1 MQEQL
6 NTDILIIG
14 GGGAGLMAALH
25 AYRKN
30 PRLHI
35 VVVAKGQIGQS
46 GCTRMVQGG
55 YNAVLDPSDSFQQH
69 FEDTIQG
76 GAFINNQE
84 LAWVL
89 VNHAPGIIAELEQF
103 GCFFDRD
110 SRGYIYQKAFA
121 GQSFDRTVHRGDLT
135 GIEIMSRLKEN
146 VLAAN
151 VTLFDEHRAVSLL
164 HDSTGGIGGALLLN
178 VRTGEF
184 VTVGAKATLMAAG
197 GGARMYSIA
206 APSLEKCGDG
216 MALCYWVGCTLQD
229 MEMYQFHPTG
239 LVAGSTI
246 ITGAVLEEGLRG
258 VGGRL
263 LNSLGERYMERYDPE
278 RMERSTRDMVSRAG
292 YMEIQAGRGT
302 PDGAVM
308 LDVSHLGAEFVE
320 KSFPG
325 MVSRCREVGF
335 DLAREPVKVS
345 PTAHFHMGG
354 VRIDQYCRSGLD
366 RLFVAGEDSGGV
378 HGANRLG
385 GNGVAESTVFGAIA
399 GDAMAEF
406 VVDRTLP
413 VVDQRQV
420 ESAVIAA
427 MGPFGGTGSENIFSI
442 RQEIES
448 LMWDKGGIVRN
459 GPDLESVIASLEEL
473 GHRAERAP
481 VPAVRQYNQAWQEWL
496 DVRSIMTVAQVTC
509 LSALARRESR
519 GSHYRS
525 DYPEPNDHDWLCNVL
540 IRQGSQGR
548 ADVWQEGVEFTRMRP
563 GEGNDQA

>member
-6 NTDILIIG
+6 DADILIIG

-30 PRLHI
+30 PRLRI
-35 VVVAKGQIGQS
+35 LVAAKGLIGQS

-55 YNAVLDPSDSFQQH
+55 YNAVLDPKDSFEQH
-69 FEDTIQG
+69 FEDTIRG

-89 VNHAPGIIAELEQF
+89 VNHAPRIIAELEQM

-110 SRGYIYQKAFA
+110 SQGYIFQKAFA

-146 VLAAN
+146 VLASN
-151 VTLFDEHRAVSLL
+151 LTLLDEHRAVSLL
-164 HDSTGGIGGALLLN
+164 HDASGGIGGALLLN
-178 VRTGEF
+178 VRTGQF
-184 VTVGAKATLMAAG
+184 ITVAAKATLMAAG

-216 MALCYWVGCTLQD
+216 MALCYWAGGALQD

-239 LVAGSTI
+239 LVAGRTI

-263 LNSLGERYMERYDPE
+263 LNAQGERFMERYDPE

-292 YMEIQAGRGT
+292 YLEIQAGRGT
-302 PDGAVM
+302 PDGAVY
-308 LDVSHLGAEFVE
+308 LDVSHLGAEFVVR
-320 KSFPG
+320 SFPG
-325 MVSRCREVGF
+325 MVARCREVGF

-354 VRIDQYCRSGLD
+354 VRIDEMCRSSLD

-385 GNGVAESTVFGAIA
+385 GNGVADPPFLGPSPATLWPST
-399 GDAMAEF
+399 
-406 VVDRTLP
+406 
-413 VVDQRQV
+413 
-420 ESAVIAA
+420 
-427 MGPFGGTGSENIFSI
+427 
-442 RQEIES
+442 
-448 LMWDKGGIVRN
+448 W
-459 GPDLESVIASLEEL
+459 
-473 GHRAERAP
+473 
-481 VPAVRQYNQAWQEWL
+481 
-496 DVRSIMTVAQVTC
+496 
-509 LSALARRESR
+509 
-519 GSHYRS
+519 
-525 DYPEPNDHDWLCNVL
+525 
-540 IRQGSQGR
+540 
-548 ADVWQEGVEFTRMRP
+548 
-563 GEGNDQA
+563 

>member
-1 MQEQL
+1 MQERKDA
-6 NTDILIIG
+6 DILIIG

-25 AYRKN
+25 ACRKN
-30 PRLHI
+30 PRLNV

-55 YNAVLDPSDSFQQH
+55 YNAVLDPMDSLERH
-69 FEDTIQG
+69 FDDTIRG
-76 GAFINNQE
+76 GGFINNQE
-84 LAWVL
+84 LAWLL
-89 VNHAPGIIAELEQF
+89 VKQAPRIIAELESL

-110 SRGYIYQKAFA
+110 SRGYIFQKAFA

-146 VLAAN
+146 VLASGM
-151 VTLFDEHRAVSLL
+151 TLLDEHRAVSLL
-164 HDSTGGIGGALLLN
+164 HDTNGGIAGSLLLN
-178 VRTGEF
+178 VRSGEF
-184 VTVGAKATLMAAG
+184 TTVAAKATLMAAG
-197 GGARMYSIA
+197 GGARMYSYA

-216 MALCYWVGCTLQD
+216 MALCYWAGCALQD

-239 LVAGSTI
+239 LVAGHNI
-246 ITGAVLEEGLRG
+246 VTGAVLEEGLRG
-258 VGGRL
+258 AGGHL
-263 LNSLGERYMERYDPE
+263 LNDMGQRYMERYDPD
-278 RMERSTRDMVSRAG
+278 RMERSTRDLVSRAG
-292 YMEIQAGRGT
+292 YLEIQEGRGT
-302 PDGAVM
+302 TDGAVL

-320 KSFPG
+320 QSFPG
-325 MVSRCREVGF
+325 MVARCREVGF
-335 DLAREPVKVS
+335 DLAREPVKVC

-354 VRIDQYCRSGLD
+354 VQIDEHCRSGLD

-413 VVDQRQV
+413 AVSPRQV
-420 ESAVIAA
+420 DSLVKDATR
-427 MGPFGGTGSENIFSI
+427 PFGESGSGNIFSI
-442 RQEIES
+442 RQEVES
-448 LMWDKGGIVRN
+448 LMWDKGGIVRD
-459 GPDLESVIASLEEL
+459 GPGLESVLASLQEL
-473 GHRAERAP
+473 GERAEAAP

-496 DVRSIMTVAQVTC
+496 DVRSLVSVAQVTV

-525 DYPEPNDHDWLCNVL
+525 DYPESNDHDWLCNVM
-540 IRQGSQGR
+540 IQQNSQGQAR
-548 ADVWQEGVEFTRMRP
+548 VWQDDVAFTRMRP
-563 GEGNDQA
+563 EG